1 MKNTKE
7 LIQKIHSEINKS
19 SGILKDIKVI
29 HEKIKKKW
37 RKQNKK
43 EREKKKILIAL
54 SHRFRIT
61 LNVKWPKYTSQ
72 NTEIGRVDLKIQ
84 LHYMLP
90 TGNSFKHKNMGR
102 WKVNG

>member
-43 EREKKKILIAL
+43 EREREKNID
-54 SHRFRIT
+54 SFIT
-61 LNVKWPKYTSQ
+61 QIQ
-72 NTEIGRVDLKIQ
+72 NYIKC
-84 LHYMLP
+84 
-90 TGNSFKHKNMGR
+90 
-102 WKVNG
+102 